1 MSQNYKYTKGERDM
15 RNFFLTVLLG
25 TLLLSA
31 CGTNEGIAS
40 RDAWARPATLGEN
53 SAIYLLLQN
62 HTAEDDELVSAS
74 TDAAEIVELHESRMV
89 DGSDMMEMVP
99 QDSIPVPAKG
109 EVELKPGG
117 LHIMLVNLKQD
128 LKVGD
133 KIEVTLRFKSG
144 LEMKLTVP
152 VMEGMDSMDGM

>member
-1 MSQNYKYTKGERDM
+1 
-15 RNFFLTVLLG
+15 
-25 TLLLSA
+25 
-31 CGTNEGIAS
+31 
-40 RDAWARPATLGEN
+40 
-53 SAIYLLLQN
+53 
-62 HTAEDDELVSAS
+62 
-74 TDAAEIVELHESRMV
+74 
-89 DGSDMMEMVP
+89 VP

-133 KIEVTLRFKSG
+133 EIEVTLRFKSG